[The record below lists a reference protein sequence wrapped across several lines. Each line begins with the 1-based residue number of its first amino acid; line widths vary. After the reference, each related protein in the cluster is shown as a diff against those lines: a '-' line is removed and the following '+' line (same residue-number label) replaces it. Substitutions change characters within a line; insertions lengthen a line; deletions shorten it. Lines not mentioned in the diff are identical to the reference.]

1 MTTKSITYSSTRG
14 CPTQKHISFRSAVMR
29 GLAHDRGLFI
39 PDSFPTVSTAELES
53 WRDLQYHELATEV
66 IGKFV
71 GEDEVP
77 RDVLADIV
85 KRSCG
90 AFRSEEV
97 TPLIKIDG
105 HYILV
110 SVMLSRGCVYRHMR

>member
-1 MTTKSITYSSTRG
+1 M
-14 CPTQKHISFRSAVMR
+14 
-29 GLAHDRGLFI
+29 
-39 PDSFPTVSTAELES
+39 
-53 WRDLQYHELATEV
+53 
-66 IGKFV
+66 
-71 GEDEVP
+71 P

-110 SVMLSRGCVYRHMR
+110 SLYAL